1 MRFLKKLIIQNRFL
15 NDLVF
20 NKGLF
25 IKFNLRQLLFN
36 LAINFLSGKK
46 QGKFSFAHFSSQ
58 IIKPE
63 NIILQGKNKGSFSS
77 FVLSG
82 GCYIQG
88 GNGVTIGDNVIFA
101 PRVSIISA
109 NHGDDREKSW
119 VTDSSKS
126 VIIGDDC
133 WLGVGCTLLPGSRI
147 PNGCTVGAGAVVNK
161 AFTEE
166 NMLIVGVPAKA
177 IKKNKE

>member
-1 MRFLKKLIIQNRFL
+1 MKFLKNLIIRNKFAK
-15 NDLVF
+15 DLVF

-36 LAINFLSGKK
+36 LIINFMAGKK

-58 IIKPE
+58 IIRPE
-63 NIILQGKNKGSFSS
+63 NVTLKGKRKGSFSS

-88 GNGVTIGDNVIFA
+88 GNGVIIGDNVIFA

-109 NHGDDREKSW
+109 NHGDDKEKSW
-119 VTDSSKS
+119 IIDSSKT

-133 WLGVGCTLLPGSRI
+133 WLGVGCILLPGSRV
-147 PNGCTVGAGAVVNK
+147 PRGCIVGAGALVNK

-177 IKKNKE
+177 IKKG

>member
-1 MRFLKKLIIQNRFL
+1 MKKLVVRNRFA
-15 NDLVF
+15 NDLIF

-36 LAINFLSGKK
+36 LIINFLSGKN

-63 NIILQGKNKGSFSS
+63 NIILKGQSKGSFSS

-88 GNGVTIGDNVIFA
+88 GNGITIGDNVIFA
-101 PRVSIISA
+101 PRVSIVSA
-109 NHGDDREKSW
+109 NHGDDKGKSW
-119 VTDSSKS
+119 INDSSKA
-126 VIIGDDC
+126 VIIGDNC

-166 NMLIVGVPAKA
+166 NMLIIGVPARA

>member
-1 MRFLKKLIIQNRFL
+1 MKFLKKLIVQNQFTK
-15 NDLVF
+15 DLVF

-36 LAINFLSGKK
+36 LVINFISGKK
-46 QGKFSFAHFSSQ
+46 QGKLSFAHFSSQ
-58 IIKPE
+58 IIRPE
-63 NIILQGKNKGSFSS
+63 NITLKGEGRGSFSS

-88 GNGVTIGDNVIFA
+88 GNGVIIGDNVIFA

-109 NHGDDREKSW
+109 NHGDDKEKTW
-119 VTDSSKS
+119 ITDPSKT
-126 VIIGDDC
+126 VIIEDDC

-147 PNGCTVGAGAVVNK
+147 PRGCTVGAGALVNK

-166 NMLIVGVPAKA
+166 NMLIIGVPAKA
-177 IKKNKE
+177 IKKG